1 MNLKLNLFEEYMNH
15 YRNFNNGLGYY
26 STPFWYAFNYFQN
39 SINDSYVI
47 WNNISKFDY
56 QERSILSAPDEEQIN
71 LINQEKNIVI
81 NEIEILKPDI
91 CIFFIGKGY
100 KYKWILDI
108 LFDDYNEIELE
119 NAKMKMSFFGRESE
133 KYTISKIKSKYLPE
147 KSFITYHPNT
157 INWQGV
163 EIRDNIYDLLKELI
177 V

>member
-1 MNLKLNLFEEYMNH
+1 MIAQKMRQMYLK
-15 YRNFNNGLGYY
+15 
-26 STPFWYAFNYFQN
+26 
-39 SINDSYVI
+39 V
-47 WNNISKFDY
+47 
-56 QERSILSAPDEEQIN
+56 
-71 LINQEKNIVI
+71 KNIRF
-81 NEIEILKPDI
+81 L
-91 CIFFIGKGY
+91 
-100 KYKWILDI
+100 
-108 LFDDYNEIELE
+108 NEIELE